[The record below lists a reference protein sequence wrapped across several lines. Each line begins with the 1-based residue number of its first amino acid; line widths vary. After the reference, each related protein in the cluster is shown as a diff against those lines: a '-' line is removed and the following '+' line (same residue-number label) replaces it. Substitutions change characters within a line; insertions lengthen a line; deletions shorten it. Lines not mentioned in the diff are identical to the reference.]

1 MKKAKHLLTVLA
13 LLAPLALCHPAK
25 AKGIDCSKASTSVD
39 KFKCTNADLKAQ
51 DDVMARL
58 YAVARVN
65 MYGKGPSGEI
75 ATQKKWLHT
84 AAQQAQC
91 MAMAADKRAGCI
103 IEEYKSRNL
112 ELAFSAMPKA
122 PDAALQVLRDQNID
136 TEPYYEALTIFT
148 SEPDGTDWLAPA
160 LSTKR
165 EKIEKLV
172 APAFAAK
179 DKNKDEESDGHFNSL
194 LFEDASVATPDDI
207 LKSSRNFA
215 GFFRAVTYDAQT
227 PLPCGYVV
235 SHQGLLDATNSYF
248 GATSDNFIVQTDCD
262 VTAPTAPKFSALI
275 KQINDKWPQCDGTI
289 RFAAYREFAVAVDRV
304 LSPSARAIEDFKA
317 TAPLIKEEEHSLIG
331 VSPKVITAAKL
342 EMTNYYMKYLGV
354 TQTKAALFAQGKIAD
369 VLAHGQQCE

>member
-1 MKKAKHLLTVLA
+1 MPIMKKAKHVLPTLA

-25 AKGIDCSKASTSVD
+25 AEGIDCSKASTYVD
-39 KFKCTNADLKAQ
+39 KFKCANADLKAQ

-84 AAQQAQC
+84 AAQQAHC

-122 PDAALQVLRDQNID
+122 PEAALQVLRDQNID

-148 SEPDGTDWLAPA
+148 SEPDGADWLAPA
-160 LSTKR
+160 LSAKR

-172 APAFAAK
+172 AAAFVGDKK
-179 DKNKDEESDGHFNSL
+179 DKDADSDGHFNSL

-262 VTAPTAPKFSALI
+262 VTAPTAPKFNALI
-275 KQINDKWPQCDGTI
+275 KQINDQSHN
-289 RFAAYREFAVAVDRV
+289 A
-304 LSPSARAIEDFKA
+304 
-317 TAPLIKEEEHSLIG
+317 
-331 VSPKVITAAKL
+331 
-342 EMTNYYMKYLGV
+342 M
-354 TQTKAALFAQGKIAD
+354 ALFALPLTENLRWWLIACSLLQPAQLKISSRQLHSPRKRSILW
-369 VLAHGQQCE
+369 LACLRRSLRQPSWK